1 MVNRL
6 HGAVT
11 TSASSG
17 ATSFDRA
24 LALEAAGE
32 GAFRTEIEPGWDI
45 RGTPHGGFLLSL
57 VASAACRVAPQ
68 PDPVSVSANYLAP
81 PAFGPAELSVEVV
94 RSGRRQTTVAVRLVQ
109 EELERVRAVITVGSL
124 PDAATRVWSD
134 DVRAPAI
141 PHPDDSI
148 AVEHLDAIIGE
159 DGIALHQNLELRFH
173 PGTGWIRGAPTGSP
187 SVEGWLRLVDGR
199 SPDPLALLMFSD
211 GFPPSMFEVTGRDVG
226 HVPTV
231 QLTTHLFAK
240 PSPGWIQG
248 RFRTRAQG
256 GGFVDEDGELWDTG
270 GNLVAT
276 TRQLALVR

>member
-1 MVNRL
+1 MVTRL
-6 HGAVT
+6 HGAVA
-11 TSASSG
+11 TSDSSG
-17 ATSFDRA
+17 ASSFDKA
-24 LALEAAGE
+24 LALEAVGD
-32 GAFRTEIEPGWDI
+32 GAFRTDIAPGWDI

-81 PAFGPAELSVEVV
+81 PAFGPAELGVEIV

-109 EELERVRAVITVGSL
+109 EDLERVRAVITVGSL
-124 PDAATRVWSD
+124 PDTAARIWSD
-134 DVRAPAI
+134 EVRAPAI
-141 PHPDDSI
+141 PGPDAGI
-148 AVEHLDAIIGE
+148 AVEDLDEVAGE
-159 DGIALHQNLELRFH
+159 DGIGLHQNLELRFH
-173 PGTGWIRGAPTGSP
+173 PDTGWIRGEPTGRP

-199 SPDPLALLMFSD
+199 APDPLALLMFSD
-211 GFPPSMFEVTGRDVG
+211 GFPPSMFEVTGRDIG

-256 GGFVDEDGELWDTG
+256 GGFVDEDGELWDTE